1 MKGVFIMEIRNM
13 KCDVCVIGGGPG
25 GLCAAI
31 AATRRGADVI
41 LCERNGHLGG
51 NAAMG
56 LPLLGYLSQSG
67 RQIIGGIA
75 QEFITELEK
84 SGDSFGHQRCPM
96 HNSITLVHPDKF
108 KLLALKMCLDAGV
121 RLLLHSELCDTVI
134 NNGKLTRVSV
144 IGKGTRVDI
153 DADVFIDGTGDG
165 DLGFMAGARY
175 EKSDELQ
182 PPTTMFALTGF
193 HKEKFMRFLEEHPE
207 NMAQLDSVHIDPGYD
222 TTLWRSTD
230 SYVFVGMKAYLDEIR
245 KKYPDC
251 PIKRENIIYI
261 NSTIPGKI
269 WVNTVRVPGC
279 DGSDI
284 ESLTDGEVQGLLQIP
299 GIVKTL
305 KDYVPGFEDCVLD
318 EICPAIG
325 IRESRRICGITR
337 IDHHDAL
344 AGKKPDDT
352 IALSGY
358 KIDIHSG
365 KGAGTILM
373 KIPEPYGIPLSACI
387 CKDIDG
393 LLMSGRCISM
403 DRETLG
409 SMRVMPTCMAI
420 GEAVGVLAAEATQRK
435 ASPRSIPAGDV
446 RKILA
451 AAGAILQ

>member
-1 MKGVFIMEIRNM
+1 M

-31 AATRRGADVI
+31 AAARHGADVI

-84 SGDSFGHQRCPM
+84 TGDSYGHQRCPM
-96 HNSITLVHPDKF
+96 HNSITLIHPDKF
-108 KLLALKMCLDAGV
+108 KLLALGTCLDAGV
-121 RLLLHSELCDTVI
+121 HLLFHTELCDTVVH
-134 NNGKLTRVSV
+134 NGKLTRVSV
-144 IGKGTRVDI
+144 VGKGTRIDI

-165 DLGFMAGARY
+165 DLGFMAGAHY
-175 EKSDELQ
+175 EKGDELQ

-193 HKEKFMRFLEEHPE
+193 HKEEFMRFLDEHPE
-207 NMAQLDSVHIDPGYD
+207 NMRQLESVHIDDGYD
-222 TTLWRSTD
+222 TSLWRSTD
-230 SYVFVGMKAYLDEIR
+230 SYVFVGMKANLDEIR
-245 KKYPDC
+245 KKYPEC
-251 PIKRENIIYI
+251 PILRENIIYI

-284 ESLTDGEVQGLLQIP
+284 ESLSDGEIKGMLQIP
-299 GIVKTL
+299 GIIKTL
-305 KDYVPGFEDCVLD
+305 VDYVPGFEDCVLD
-318 EICPAIG
+318 EIRPAIG
-325 IRESRRICGITR
+325 IRESRRLRGLSR
-337 IDHHDAL
+337 IDYHDAL

-352 IALSGY
+352 IALAGY

-365 KGAGTILM
+365 RGAGTILM
-373 KIPEPYGIPLSACI
+373 KVPEPYGIPLSACI
-387 CKDIDG
+387 SADIEG

-409 SMRVMPTCMAI
+409 SMRIMPTCMAI
-420 GEAVGVLAAEATQRK
+420 GEAVGILASEAVKRNE
-435 ASPRSIPAGDV
+435 SPRDIPAGDV
-446 RKILA
+446 RKELLD
-451 AAGAILQ
+451 AGAILE